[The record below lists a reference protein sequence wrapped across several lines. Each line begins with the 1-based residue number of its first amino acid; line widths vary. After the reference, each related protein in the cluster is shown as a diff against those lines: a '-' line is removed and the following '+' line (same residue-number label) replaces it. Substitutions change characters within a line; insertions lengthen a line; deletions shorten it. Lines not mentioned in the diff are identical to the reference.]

1 MNTQIQRSAQ
11 LTNKNIRIHKT
22 VNLHISSMIGN
33 TKSKQLILD
42 KVILDTN
49 TLQPPPPPQANQMA
63 MKQVPDLDEPESKTS
78 LYEHLNR
85 GPFQLISSIPTETIS
100 LFDLRKLL
108 LIPISNLFI
117 LHKLLLTP

>member
-49 TLQPPPPPQANQMA
+49 TLQPQANQMA